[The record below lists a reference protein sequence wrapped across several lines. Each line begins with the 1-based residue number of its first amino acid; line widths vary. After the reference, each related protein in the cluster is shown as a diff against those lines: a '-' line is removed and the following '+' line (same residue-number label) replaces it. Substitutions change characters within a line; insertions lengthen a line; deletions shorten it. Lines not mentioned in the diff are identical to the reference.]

1 MNVRHVAVEAV
12 HVVGLM
18 RAVECPHLVRSAVSS
33 ALQDEGIFAL
43 AETVK
48 DLTRHEEAEANASID
63 AASE

>member
-1 MNVRHVAVEAV
+1 MVR
-12 HVVGLM
+12 LM

-43 AETVK
+43 AKTVK
-48 DLTRHEEAEANASID
+48 DLTRHKEAEANASID